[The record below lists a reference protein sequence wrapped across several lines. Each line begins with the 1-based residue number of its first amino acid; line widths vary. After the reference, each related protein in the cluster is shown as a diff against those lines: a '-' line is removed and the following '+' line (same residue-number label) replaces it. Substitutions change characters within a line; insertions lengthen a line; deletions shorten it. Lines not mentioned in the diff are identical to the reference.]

1 MMMLMTGDNDE
12 DCKNG
17 ELVMMVMMVMM
28 MMMMTLYAASRVEVL
43 LVSMRRMRSCQIRS
57 RS

>member
-17 ELVMMVMMVMM
+17 ELMMM